1 MFCVLQTENL
11 RGRKMSLVNKAKKNG
26 VSLRITFLMMFIV
39 VVAITSVLL
48 IMSFYTLNSY
58 NSLSE
63 TTDKYIE
70 LQDAAGSLM
79 AASDYLTEEAQR
91 YTVTGDRKH
100 LDNYF
105 TEAEVTRRREKAV
118 EKIEKTMPDS
128 QALKEIKEAMN
139 DSVELMDNEYYAMT
153 LMLNAQND
161 SNVPKQMR
169 GLTLSKSEQD
179 MTAAQQKDK
188 AQELMHNEEYYKKK
202 DQIRSHL
209 DRCIS
214 ELKDTTRGKQKSL
227 GEETSRHLV
236 LMIVFI
242 VIQSLALILV
252 LALTTRLGINPILRA
267 VDRIKQNQNLPIV
280 GANEFRYLASTY
292 NVMYASYKKSIEN
305 LSYKA
310 SHDKLTGVYNRMGY
324 DLIAQSVDFTTTAY
338 LLFDADKFKEI
349 NDVHGHNTGDKIIQ
363 KIATTLMNNF
373 RSDDFIC
380 RLGGDEFAVM
390 MVHTNSDCRHLIEQK
405 VNQINQALS
414 DTSDGLPPISLSVGI
429 SFCSQAATAAEVA
442 HEADVALYN
451 VKKHGGGDCC
461 FYSPDLKDEIKPTNK
476 EKQD

>member
-1 MFCVLQTENL
+1 
-11 RGRKMSLVNKAKKNG
+11 
-26 VSLRITFLMMFIV
+26 
-39 VVAITSVLL
+39 
-48 IMSFYTLNSY
+48 
-58 NSLSE
+58 
-63 TTDKYIE
+63 
-70 LQDAAGSLM
+70 
-79 AASDYLTEEAQR
+79 
-91 YTVTGDRKH
+91 
-100 LDNYF
+100 
-105 TEAEVTRRREKAV
+105 
-118 EKIEKTMPDS
+118 
-128 QALKEIKEAMN
+128 
-139 DSVELMDNEYYAMT
+139 
-153 LMLNAQND
+153 
-161 SNVPKQMR
+161 
-169 GLTLSKSEQD
+169 
-179 MTAAQQKDK
+179 
-188 AQELMHNEEYYKKK
+188 
-202 DQIRSHL
+202 
-209 DRCIS
+209 
-214 ELKDTTRGKQKSL
+214 
-227 GEETSRHLV
+227 
-236 LMIVFI
+236 MIVFI

-414 DTSDGLPPISLSVGI
+414 DTSDGLPP
-429 SFCSQAATAAEVA
+429 QAATAAEVA

-461 FYSPDLKDEIKPTNK
+461 FYSPDLKDEIKPTKK